1 MGDGNLK
8 VLHVEMGRHL
18 YGGARQVAY
27 LLNGLGGFSGEYG
40 LVCAA
45 GAEITGAITNPDVKI
60 HRIKTKGDV
69 DLHFIGRL
77 REVIRREKPDM
88 LHVHSRRGDMLAA
101 LAGKLEKLPMVHSR
115 RVDNQPSFFDIHC
128 KFPLFGKIITISRG
142 IRQVLLDAG
151 VPPKQVICIPS
162 AVDTER
168 FKPLKLDHEG
178 FLDEFGLSGDGPVL
192 AMIAQLIPR
201 KGHAVF
207 FEALP
212 SILAKHPRVRVLIFG
227 RGPLKDELVRTVQ
240 KQRLDKFVRFE
251 GFRTD
256 LERVIPHVDMV
267 VHPAFM
273 EGLGVSLLEA
283 AACGVPIVACRAGG
297 IPEIVLD
304 KLNGFL
310 VKPGE
315 SASLARHIIALLDDP
330 DQMHLFGR
338 TGREL
343 AVESFSIER
352 MIRDNHQ
359 VYVDAL
365 MPK

>member
-1 MGDGNLK
+1 MK
-8 VLHVEMGRHL
+8 ILHVEMGRHL

-27 LLNGLGGFSGEYG
+27 LLNGLKAFPGEYG

-45 GAEITGAITNPDVKI
+45 GAEIAGAITNPDVKI

-69 DLHFIGRL
+69 DLHSIGKFRA
-77 REVIRREKPDM
+77 VIQREKPDM
-88 LHVHSRRGDMLAA
+88 LHIHSRRGDMLAA
-101 LAGKLEKLPMVHSR
+101 LAGRLEKLPMVHSR
-115 RVDNQPSFFDIHC
+115 RVDNQPSFFDLHF
-128 KFPLFGKIITISRG
+128 KFPLFKTIITISKG
-142 IRQVLLDAG
+142 IREVLLEAR
-151 VPPKQVICIPS
+151 VPPEQVICIPS

-168 FKPLKLDHEG
+168 FNPARVNREG
-178 FLDEFGLSGDGPVL
+178 FLEEFGLTGDGPVL

-212 SILAKHPRVRVLIFG
+212 SILAKHPRTRVLIFG
-227 RGPLKDELVRTVQ
+227 RGPLKDELVRSVN
-240 KQRLDKFVRFE
+240 KQGLDKYVRFE

-256 LERVIPHVDMV
+256 LETIIPHVDMV

-297 IPEIVLD
+297 IPEIVRD
-304 KLNGFL
+304 KFNGFL
-310 VKPGE
+310 VKPGD
-315 SASLARHIIALLDDP
+315 SKSLARHIIALLDDP
-330 DQMHLFGR
+330 DQLQLFSL

-343 AVESFSIER
+343 VLEHFSIDR
-352 MIRDNHQ
+352 MVRDNHK
-359 VYVDAL
+359 VYL
-365 MPK
+365 QTLGIQ

>member
-1 MGDGNLK
+1 M
-8 VLHVEMGRHL
+8 HVEMGRHL

-27 LLNGLGGFSGEYG
+27 LLNGLKEHPGEYG

-60 HRIKTKGDV
+60 HRIKTKGDL

-88 LHVHSRRGDMLAA
+88 LHIHSRRGDMLSA
-101 LAGKLEKLPMVHSR
+101 LAGRLEKLPMVHSR
-115 RVDNQPSFFDIHC
+115 RVDNPPSFFDLHF
-128 KFPLFGKIITISRG
+128 KFPLFKTIITISKG
-142 IRQVLLDAG
+142 IREVLLEAG
-151 VPPKQVICIPS
+151 VPANRVICIPS

-168 FKPLKLDHEG
+168 FRPVRVNRQG
-178 FLDEFGLSGDGPVL
+178 FLQEFGLTGDGPVL

-212 SILAKHPRVRVLIFG
+212 AILAKHPRTRVLIFG
-227 RGPLKDELVRTVQ
+227 RGPLKDELTRAVQ
-240 KQRLDKFVRFE
+240 KQGLDKFVRFE

-256 LERVIPHVDMV
+256 LEHVIPHVDMV

-297 IPEIVLD
+297 IPEIVRD
-304 KLNGFL
+304 KFNGFL
-310 VKPGE
+310 VKPGD
-315 SASLARHIIALLDDP
+315 SKSLARHIIALLDEP
-330 DQMHLFGR
+330 DQLQLFSL

-343 AVESFSIER
+343 VLEHFSIER
-352 MIRDNHQ
+352 MVRDNHR
-359 VYVDAL
+359 VYL
-365 MPK
+365 ETLGIQ

>member
-1 MGDGNLK
+1 M
-8 VLHVEMGRHL
+8 HVEMGRHL

-27 LLNGLGGFSGEYG
+27 LLNSLKGHSGEYG

-60 HRIKTKGDV
+60 HRIKTKGDL

-88 LHVHSRRGDMLAA
+88 LHIHSRRGDMLSA
-101 LAGKLEKLPMVHSR
+101 LAGRLEKLPMVHSR
-115 RVDNQPSFFDIHC
+115 RVDNPPSFFDLHF
-128 KFPLFGKIITISRG
+128 KFPLFKTIITISKG
-142 IRQVLLDAG
+142 IREVLLEAG
-151 VPPKQVICIPS
+151 VPANRVICIPS

-168 FKPLKLDHEG
+168 FRPVRVNRQG
-178 FLDEFGLSGDGPVL
+178 FLQEFGLTGDGPVL

-212 SILAKHPRVRVLIFG
+212 AILAKHPRTRVLIFG
-227 RGPLKDELVRTVQ
+227 RGPLKDELTRAVQ
-240 KQRLDKFVRFE
+240 KQGLDKFVRFE

-256 LERVIPHVDMV
+256 LEHVIPHVDMV

-297 IPEIVLD
+297 IPEIVRD
-304 KLNGFL
+304 KFNGFL
-310 VKPGE
+310 VKPGD
-315 SASLARHIIALLDDP
+315 SKSLARHIIALLDEP
-330 DQMHLFGR
+330 DQLQLFSL

-343 AVESFSIER
+343 VLEHFSIER
-352 MIRDNHQ
+352 MVRDNHR
-359 VYVDAL
+359 VYL
-365 MPK
+365 ETLGIQ

>member
-1 MGDGNLK
+1 M
-8 VLHVEMGRHL
+8 HVEMGRHL

-27 LLNGLGGFSGEYG
+27 LLNGLKEHPGEYG

-45 GAEITGAITNPDVKI
+45 GAEIIGAITNPDVKI
-60 HRIKTKGDV
+60 HRIKTKGDLDV
-69 DLHFIGRL
+69 HFIGRL

-88 LHVHSRRGDMLAA
+88 LHIHSRRGDMLSA
-101 LAGKLEKLPMVHSR
+101 LAGRLEKLPMVHSR
-115 RVDNQPSFFDIHC
+115 RVDNPPSFFDLHF
-128 KFPLFGKIITISRG
+128 KFPLFKTIITISKG
-142 IRQVLLDAG
+142 IREVLLEAG
-151 VPPKQVICIPS
+151 VPANRVICIPS

-168 FKPLKLDHEG
+168 FRPVRVNRQG
-178 FLDEFGLSGDGPVL
+178 FLQEFGLTGDGPVL

-212 SILAKHPRVRVLIFG
+212 AILAKHPRTRVLIFG
-227 RGPLKDELVRTVQ
+227 RGPLKDELTRAVQ
-240 KQRLDKFVRFE
+240 KQGLDKFVRFE

-256 LERVIPHVDMV
+256 LEHVIPHVDMV

-297 IPEIVLD
+297 IPEIVRD
-304 KLNGFL
+304 KFNGFL
-310 VKPGE
+310 VKPGD
-315 SASLARHIIALLDDP
+315 SKSLARHIIALLDEP
-330 DQMHLFGR
+330 DQLQLFSL

-343 AVESFSIER
+343 VLEHFSIER
-352 MIRDNHQ
+352 MVRDNHR
-359 VYVDAL
+359 VYL
-365 MPK
+365 ETLGIQ

>member
-1 MGDGNLK
+1 M
-8 VLHVEMGRHL
+8 HVEMGRHL

-27 LLNGLGGFSGEYG
+27 LLNGLKGHSGEYG

-45 GAEITGAITNPDVKI
+45 GAEIIGAITNPDVKI
-60 HRIKTKGDV
+60 HRIKTKGDLDV
-69 DLHFIGRL
+69 HFIGRL

-88 LHVHSRRGDMLAA
+88 LHIHSRRGDMLSA
-101 LAGKLEKLPMVHSR
+101 LAGRLEKLPMVHSR
-115 RVDNQPSFFDIHC
+115 RVDNPPSFFDLHF
-128 KFPLFGKIITISRG
+128 KFPLFKTIITISKG
-142 IRQVLLDAG
+142 IREVLLEAG
-151 VPPKQVICIPS
+151 VPANRVICIPS

-168 FKPLKLDHEG
+168 FRPVRVNRQG
-178 FLDEFGLSGDGPVL
+178 FLQEFGLTGDGPVL

-212 SILAKHPRVRVLIFG
+212 AILAKHPRTRVLIFG
-227 RGPLKDELVRTVQ
+227 RGPLKDELTRAVQ
-240 KQRLDKFVRFE
+240 KQGLDKFVRFE

-256 LERVIPHVDMV
+256 LEHVIPHVDMV

-297 IPEIVLD
+297 IPEIVRD
-304 KLNGFL
+304 KFNGFL
-310 VKPGE
+310 VKPGD
-315 SASLARHIIALLDDP
+315 SKSLARHIIALLDEP
-330 DQMHLFGR
+330 DQLQLFSL

-343 AVESFSIER
+343 VLEHFSIER
-352 MIRDNHQ
+352 MVRDNHR
-359 VYVDAL
+359 VYL
-365 MPK
+365 ETLGIQ

>member
-1 MGDGNLK
+1 MK

-27 LLNGLGGFSGEYG
+27 LLNGLANFPGEFG

-45 GAEITGAITNPDVKI
+45 GAEIAGAITNPSVKI
-60 HRIKTKGDV
+60 HRIKTKGDI
-69 DLHFIGRL
+69 DLNSIGRF
-77 REVIRREKPDM
+77 RKVIRQEKPDL

-101 LAGKLEKLPMVHSR
+101 LAGRLEKLPMVHSR
-115 RVDNQPSFFDIHC
+115 RVDNQPSFFDLHF
-128 KFPLFGKIITISRG
+128 KFPLFTKIITISRG
-142 IRQVLLDAG
+142 IREVLLEAG
-151 VPPKQVICIPS
+151 VPGGRVICIPS

-168 FKPLKLDHEG
+168 FKPVRGDHRQ
-178 FLDEFGLSGDGPVL
+178 FLNQFGLTGEGPVL

-201 KGHAVF
+201 KGHAIF

-212 SILAKHPRVRVLIFG
+212 AVLARHPRTRVLLFG
-227 RGPLKDELVRTVQ
+227 RGPLKLELE
-240 KQRLDKFVRFE
+240 RLARKLGIERSLHFE

-256 LERVIPHVDMV
+256 LENVIPHVDML

-304 KLNGFL
+304 KFNGYL
-310 VKPGE
+310 VKPGD
-315 SASLARHIIALLDDP
+315 SPGLARHINALLDDR
-330 DQMHLFGR
+330 DLLRQFGE

-343 AVESFSIER
+343 ALEKFSIER
-352 MIRDNHQ
+352 MVRENYR
-359 VYVDAL
+359 VYEEVLA
-365 MPK
+365 